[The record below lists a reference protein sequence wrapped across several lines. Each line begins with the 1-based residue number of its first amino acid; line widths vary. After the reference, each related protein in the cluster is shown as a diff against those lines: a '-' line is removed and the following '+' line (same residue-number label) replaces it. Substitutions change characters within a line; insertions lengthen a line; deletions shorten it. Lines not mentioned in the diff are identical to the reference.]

1 MRKFI
6 TRAIT
11 STTIQSANIAFK
23 EGAPELTVNEPITV
37 SGVISEEKAL
47 KVARKT
53 YGETA
58 QVTSVTSIDDVY
70 EISVEDFIK
79 HAKKVELPA
88 APTPEPAAE

>member
-1 MRKFI
+1 MRKMI

-11 STTIQSANIAFK
+11 STTIQSANISFK
-23 EGAPELTVNEPITV
+23 EGTPELTVNDPITV

-58 QVTSVTSIDDVY
+58 QVTAVTSIDDVY
-70 EISVEDFIK
+70 EISVEDFMK
-79 HAKKVELPA
+79 YAKKVEIPA